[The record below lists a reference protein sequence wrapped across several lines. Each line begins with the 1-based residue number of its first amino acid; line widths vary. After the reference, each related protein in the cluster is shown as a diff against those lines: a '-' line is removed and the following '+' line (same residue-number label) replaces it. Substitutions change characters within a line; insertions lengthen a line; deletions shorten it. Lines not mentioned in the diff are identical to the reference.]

1 MPVGSL
7 PLLTIKFSRP
17 KGVWYLQNS
26 SKILCAS
33 LDGESGSWLKATL
46 KFLGFSL
53 VLHPCPS
60 LMNNCLYLPIRTQG
74 RPWSLNER
82 SFLSSKKCRRRL
94 PSWSSGWDHMVTSR
108 GPGFDPLSGNR
119 SHMLHPSAAKY
130 INILKKEGGGHKD
143 LVSRSPTGPCTEV
156 RPDLH
161 TESHSRFQW
170 KKESPGLL
178 LQI

>member
-1 MPVGSL
+1 
-7 PLLTIKFSRP
+7 
-17 KGVWYLQNS
+17 
-26 SKILCAS
+26 
-33 LDGESGSWLKATL
+33 
-46 KFLGFSL
+46 
-53 VLHPCPS
+53 
-60 LMNNCLYLPIRTQG
+60 MNVVSYHQRHAGGDFP
-74 RPWSLNER
+74 
-82 SFLSSKKCRRRL
+82 
-94 PSWSSGWDHMVTSR
+94 R
-108 GPGFDPLSGNR
+108 GPVAGTPWFQWRVPGLIPGQGTK